1 MKGEQIMTDR
11 EQKKKITLYLDI
23 ESIEFFKKFS
33 LEELKSGS
41 ISEAIR
47 FIAKDYEKL
56 IKQNN

>member
-1 MKGEQIMTDR
+1 MKGEHIMTDR
-11 EQKKKITLYLDI
+11 HQKKKITLYLDI
-23 ESIEFFKKFS
+23 ESIDFFKKFS

-56 IKQNN
+56 KTQDN